1 MEMLIARVAV
11 SVAAYHIDKP
21 YDYLVPEQLLGLLQP
36 GMRVIVPFT
45 RGNRRT
51 EGLVLSLTHSDAY
64 DKLKFILSAP
74 DEEPVVSAALL
85 KLALWMRERF
95 FSTVYENV
103 KAMLPAG
110 LWYNLSAVCRLAEG
124 VSKEAAY
131 EAALRSK
138 KQRQLLDALYARDGS
153 CELRDLERAFEPAD
167 PIPAIKALSDK
178 GILKTD
184 VLQSRRIQDK
194 TIGFASLT
202 VSAEEALALAQARA
216 RRAPSQA
223 AVLELLAGFGG
234 ATLSDLRYM
243 TGASPT
249 VVKRLEQEGLLSL
262 EQLEVFRRPQYRE
275 GEKRPL
281 PDLSPRQT
289 SVFSGISPLLQEER
303 PACALLYGV
312 TGSGKTAVYVRLI
325 HDLLQR
331 EQSSI
336 LMVPEIALTPQML
349 ETFSSYFGDEIAVM
363 HSSLSAGERYD
374 EWKRIKTGA
383 AKVVVG
389 TRSAVFAPVQ
399 SLGLI
404 IIDEEQEDS
413 YKSENAP
420 RYHARDVAKFR
431 CAEAGA
437 LLLLGS
443 ATPDMVSRYKA
454 ETGVYSFFTLD
465 ERYNQR
471 ALPEV
476 KIVDMKK
483 ELRIGGC
490 ENISAILIRELEEN
504 FSRGEQSILFLN
516 RRGMFKLINC
526 ADCGYT
532 YQCPRCSVSL
542 TYHSANHRLM
552 CHHCGHS
559 QTADS
564 SCPDCG
570 GVLRSVGAGTQ
581 KIEEELNALF
591 PGVGIVRMDADTVS
605 GAGSHDA
612 LLTRFRDEKVPI
624 LLGTQMVT
632 KGLDFPSVTL
642 VGVLMADQS
651 LYAGDYR
658 ASERTFSL
666 ITQVVGRSGRGES
679 PGRAVIQT
687 FTPQNQV
694 IMQAAQQDY
703 DSFYASEL
711 EIRRLQWSPPFSEL
725 YSLTAVGL
733 NETQVIR
740 SLNAAKSILAEQTRK
755 RADVRLLGPAPLPVV
770 RMNNSFRYRLT
781 LACNDDKEMRGLIS
795 NLIIYCSTNKE
806 FKGVTVFGDRNA
818 F

>member
-1 MEMLIARVAV
+1 MEMLIAKVAV

-21 YDYLVPEQLLGLLQP
+21 YDYLVPEPLLNRLKP

-45 RGNRRT
+45 RSNRRT
-51 EGLVLSLTHSDAY
+51 EGLVLSLARSEDC

-74 DEEPVVSAALL
+74 DEEPVVSTALL

-124 VSKEAAY
+124 VSMDAAY
-131 EAALRSK
+131 ETALRSK
-138 KQRQLLDALYARDGS
+138 KQQRLLDALFARGGS
-153 CELRDLERAFEPAD
+153 CELRELERAFEPED
-167 PIPAIKALSDK
+167 PLPAIKALSDK

-194 TIGFASLT
+194 TIGFASLA
-202 VSAEEALALAQARA
+202 VSAEEALSLAQTRA
-216 RRAPSQA
+216 RRAPAQA

-243 TGASPT
+243 TGANPT

-275 GEKRPL
+275 GEKRSL
-281 PDLSPRQT
+281 PHLTSQQN
-289 SVFSGISPLLQEER
+289 SVFSGIFSLIQEKK

-325 HDLLQR
+325 YELLQR
-331 EQSSI
+331 NQSSI

-374 EWKRIKTGA
+374 EWKRIKTGV

-399 SLGLI
+399 DLGLI

-420 RYHARDVAKFR
+420 RYHAREVAKFR
-431 CAEAGA
+431 CTESGA

-454 ETGVYSFFTLD
+454 ETGVYSFFTLE

-471 ALPEV
+471 SLPEV

-483 ELRIGGC
+483 ELRTGGG
-490 ENISAILIRELEEN
+490 ENISSVLIRELEEN

-526 ADCGYT
+526 SDCGYT

-559 QTADS
+559 QAADTG
-564 SCPDCG
+564 CPDCG
-570 GVLRSVGAGTQ
+570 GLLRFVGAGTQ
-581 KIEEELNALF
+581 KIEEELNRLF
-591 PGVGIVRMDADTVS
+591 PQVGIVRMDADTVS

-612 LLTRFRDEKVPI
+612 LLARFRDEKVPI

-632 KGLDFPSVTL
+632 KGLDFPNVTL

-666 ITQVVGRSGRGES
+666 ITQVVGRSGRGEA

-694 IMQAAQQDY
+694 ILQAAQQDY

-711 EIRRLQWSPPFSEL
+711 EIRR
-725 YSLTAVGL
+725 
-733 NETQVIR
+733 
-740 SLNAAKSILAEQTRK
+740 
-755 RADVRLLGPAPLPVV
+755 
-770 RMNNSFRYRLT
+770 
-781 LACNDDKEMRGLIS
+781 
-795 NLIIYCSTNKE
+795 
-806 FKGVTVFGDRNA
+806 
-818 F
+818 